1 MKTFWKGRG
10 VFRSYLKTI
19 FRNISGS
26 KIYFFINVA
35 GLCIGFTIFTLI
47 VLYVLNELNYDTF
60 NKKADRIYRVVELQ
74 KSPGGQVQRVAITMP
89 ALGPALQS
97 EFPEIASTVRLIP
110 WPTVLCHSG
119 DRRFY
124 ENKLTFADSTI
135 FDIFTFHFIEG
146 NEAKALN
153 DPYSV
158 VIDQTTAAR
167 YFGKQNPIGKFITVD
182 ADFGQNAFQV
192 TGVVQDFPRNSH
204 LTFNMIASLNT
215 LQNKNSPFI
224 GWADNDVVTYILLN
238 RANRF
243 ESVQRKL
250 PEFMATNLPTDL
262 WKGLEIYMQPLKDI
276 HLYSGEILYQVNHNM
291 GNIDTVRLFS
301 LIAFFVIFLAC
312 INFVNLTTARS
323 TIRAREVGIRKL
335 LGSYHSH
342 LIYQFIGESIVISF
356 VALLLSLPLVEAFL
370 PTFNSMM
377 RGRIIVSYDNQ
388 LPFLL
393 GLCAVALVVGLVA
406 GIYPAFYLSSFRS
419 ADLLKGR
426 FGSSKR
432 GILLRKILTT
442 LQFAI
447 AIGLVTATII
457 VIMQMN
463 FIYDKPLGFNK
474 RGLMYIP
481 LRDTKS
487 RSKIPVL
494 REKLL
499 EDPNILAVS
508 AGELT
513 GSGTTQGKISVPGPG
528 GGSLRI
534 VRESFVDYGY
544 VQTMGMKIV
553 EGRSFSRDRL
563 SDSSSVV
570 VNETMANSFSW
581 KDPIGKK
588 IETANG
594 PTFMIIGVIKDF
606 NYFSLREK
614 VDPLVMWL
622 HPNRCQYLLIRLA
635 SRGRSSSIRY
645 VKTTWNALLPSHP
658 FEYSFL
664 SNYLDKQYGSERES
678 EHLLI
683 MFSLVAVLVA
693 CLGLFGLTMHTTE
706 QRIKEIGIRKV
717 LGASIADI
725 VLMLSRET
733 IWLVLTA
740 CMAAWPVA
748 YYFMARWLNGFAYRI
763 DLTPLTFIFSGV
775 LVFTIAMLTLSF
787 QAINAG
793 LSNPA
798 KALRYE

>member
-97 EFPEIASTVRLIP
+97 EFPEIENTARLLI
-110 WPTVLCHSG
+110 WPTVLCHHQEK
-119 DRRFY
+119 RFY
-124 ENKLTFADSTI
+124 EDGLSFADSSI
-135 FDIFTFHFIEG
+135 FNIFTFHFLEG
-146 NEAKALN
+146 NPSTALD
-153 DPYSV
+153 DPYDI
-158 VIDQTTAAR
+158 VIDQSAANR
-167 YFGKQNPIGKFITVD
+167 YFGDADPIGKSISVE
-182 ADFGQNAFQV
+182 AEFGQNAFQV
-192 TGVVQDFPRNSH
+192 TGVIRDFPKNSH
-204 LTFNMIASLNT
+204 LSFSMIASLST
-215 LQNKNSPFI
+215 LQKEYSPFI
-224 GWADNDVVTYILLN
+224 GWADNDVATYVLLHKGYKS
-238 RANRF
+238 
-243 ESVQRKL
+243 EVIQRGL
-250 PEFMATNLPTDL
+250 PEFLATNLPENL
-262 WKGLEIYMQPLKDI
+262 WKGLAIYLQPLKDI
-276 HLYSGEILYQVNHNM
+276 HLYSGNILYQMNHDE

-301 LIAFFVIFLAC
+301 LIAFFVIFLDC
-312 INFVNLTTARS
+312 INFINLTTARS
-323 TIRAREVGIRKL
+323 AIRTREVGIRKL

-356 VALLLSLPLVEAFL
+356 VALLLSFPLVEAIL

-388 LPFLL
+388 IPFLL

-406 GIYPAFYLSSFRS
+406 GIYPAFYLSSFRP

-426 FGSSKR
+426 FSSSKR
-432 GILLRKILTT
+432 GILLRKILTIS
-442 LQFAI
+442 QFGI
-447 AIGLVTATII
+447 AIGLVTATI
-457 VIMQMN
+457 VVMMQMD
-463 FIYDKPLGFNK
+463 FMSSKPLGFNENS
-474 RGLMYIP
+474 LMYIP
-481 LRDTKS
+481 LRDGRS
-487 RSKIPVL
+487 RSKIQ
-494 REKLL
+494 LL
-499 EDPNILAVS
+499 KQQLLTNPKIVAVS

-513 GSGTTQGKISVPGPG
+513 GSSGTQGRVSIL
-528 GGSLRI
+528 GSDGLSRRI
-534 VRESFVDYGY
+534 VREGFVDYGY
-544 VQTMGMKIV
+544 TQTMGMALI
-553 EGRSFSRDRL
+553 EGRPFSAANP
-563 SDSSSVV
+563 SDSSCVI
-570 VNETMANSFSW
+570 VNETMVKSFGW
-581 KDPIGKK
+581 HNPIGKK

-594 PTFMIIGVIKDF
+594 PVFTIIGVVKDF
-606 NYFSLREK
+606 NYFSLRNRI
-614 VDPLVMWL
+614 DPLVMWL
-622 HPNRCQYLLIRLA
+622 APQMCRYLLVRIRSKNSA
-635 SRGRSSSIRY
+635 STVRF
-645 VKTTWNALLPSHP
+645 VQTTWNTLLPNHP
-658 FEYSFL
+658 FEYGFL
-664 SNYLDKQYGSERES
+664 SNYLDKQYGNEREN

-693 CLGLFGLTMHTTE
+693 CLGLFGLTLHTTE

-717 LGASIADI
+717 LGASISDI
-725 VLMLSRET
+725 VFLLSRET
-733 IWLVLTA
+733 IWLVLIA
-740 CMAAWPVA
+740 CLFAWPVA
-748 YYFMARWLNGFAYRI
+748 FYFMARWLNGFAYRI